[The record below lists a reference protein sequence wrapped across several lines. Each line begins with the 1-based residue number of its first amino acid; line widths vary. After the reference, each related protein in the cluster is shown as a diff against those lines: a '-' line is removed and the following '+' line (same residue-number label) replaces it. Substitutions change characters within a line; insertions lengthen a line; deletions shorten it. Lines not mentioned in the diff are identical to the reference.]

1 MYQII
6 KKTKKLLG
14 SPNSGAVKSLVQEVL
29 KEITKE
35 KNYISFHNYIPIE
48 KELNQTKEDLL
59 NLSSA
64 YDISSSISEE
74 ILNLRKKE
82 NHLTEV
88 LKNQREQNTYI
99 RKMISLIIDL
109 EMIFLFDFD
118 VRSSYLKDTKMLIR
132 KNIEVL
138 ELMCIELSYLMEEEI
153 ELNKALF

>member
-35 KNYISFHNYIPIE
+35 KNSFSFHNYIPIE

-99 RKMISLIIDL
+99 RKMISLIIPC
-109 EMIFLFDFD
+109 F
-118 VRSSYLKDTKMLIR
+118 
-132 KNIEVL
+132 N
-138 ELMCIELSYLMEEEI
+138 EEESLPLFYPEATSVLRQMNCDY
-153 ELNKALF
+153 ELIFVNDGSRDRTLEILKELT